1 MSGLAYGSDAYMW
14 VKALHVVSIV
24 TWMAGLFYLPR
35 LFVYH
40 AMTEPGTQ
48 QSETFKVMER
58 RLLNGI
64 MWPSLVVVVLTGA
77 PMMGAWITDGWL
89 HVKLLMVALLVVCH
103 VLYARWRVDF
113 LKDRNR
119 RSDKFYRVWNEIPTL
134 ALLVIIAMVIVK
146 PF

>member
-1 MSGLAYGSDAYMW
+1 MVGLEYGSEAYMW
-14 VKALHVVSIV
+14 VKVLHVISIV

-48 QSETFKVMER
+48 QSETFKIMER

-64 MWPSLVVVVLTGA
+64 MWPSLVIVVLSGA
-77 PMMGAWITDGWL
+77 PMLTVWSTDGWM
-89 HVKLLMVALLVVCH
+89 HVKLTMVGLLIVCH
-103 VLYARWRVDF
+103 LLYSRWRQDF
-113 LKDRNR
+113 LHDRNR
-119 RSDKFYRVWNEIPTL
+119 RSDKFYRVWNEVPTI
-134 ALLVIIAMVIVK
+134 ALLIIVVMVIIK